1 MSLEA
6 RSGGSTDGLRVRS
19 RSQRVEPEHLP
30 DRDELASARV
40 RSVAGLDAETSECYT
55 DVSALNRVVRGGSAM
70 SDLADAAVRFWK
82 RIAVGGI
89 LVLVLFAVAA
99 VLFSLSAS
107 SANSANG
114 NLRSQLRD
122 TESRAAS
129 AESEVGDL
137 HALITDR
144 EKRFKLMG
152 FACARLINEYDLYFE
167 RLQYEAGR
175 VAFGEES
182 VASLKD
188 YLYGEGHMWANNAYF
203 EGQDRIGCGM
213 KLAHPNKFPED
224 EVEVVAK
231 DWHDGVELPQL

>member
-1 MSLEA
+1 
-6 RSGGSTDGLRVRS
+6 
-19 RSQRVEPEHLP
+19 
-30 DRDELASARV
+30 
-40 RSVAGLDAETSECYT
+40 
-55 DVSALNRVVRGGSAM
+55 M

-82 RIAVGGI
+82 RIAVGAI

-122 TESRAAS
+122 TESRAVS

-144 EKRFKLMG
+144 EKRFKLMAS
-152 FACARLINEYDLYFE
+152 ACARLVNTYVSY
-167 RLQYEAGR
+167 YESVRYAADR
-175 VAFGEES
+175 VAFDGES
-182 VASLKD
+182 VDWLKD
-188 YLYGEGHMWANNAYF
+188 YLYGEAEMRAHSYPVG
-203 EGQDRIGCGM
+203 EDRIGCGM